1 MSQFVLSEDDIIDV
15 GGVGYEAVGDFS
27 MCGRRVSPQTS
38 PAVATLLEA
47 ACLCNN
53 AVLGEDAAGGDGTSM

>member
-1 MSQFVLSEDDIIDV
+1 MIDV
-15 GGVGYEAVGDFS
+15 GGVGYKPLGDFT
-27 MCGRRVSPQTS
+27 MCGQRVSPQTS

-53 AVLGEDAAGGDGTSM
+53 ALLGDTADGGDETTM